1 MVEMIQTKE
10 VRQLATNDCT
20 KSELMIVNAA
30 RELAGERVVF
40 VGVGIPNIAVNLA
53 QRTVA
58 PAMEMVYE
66 AGVFGARP
74 ARLPLSIGDPCL
86 VSGATLACGM
96 PDLFMYYL
104 QGGLIDVGFL
114 GGAQIDKYGNINT
127 TVIGDYDHPKVRLP
141 GSGGACE
148 IALLAK
154 KVMIITRMQRRRF
167 PEQVDFVTSAGFLGG
182 GDERDRLNPRGQGP
196 AVVVTD
202 MGVLRFHPE
211 SREMYLSALHPGATV
226 EQVRENVGWDLM
238 AAEKLTVTD
247 PPTAEELRIIRE
259 ELDPRGIYRT

>member
-1 MVEMIQTKE
+1 MS
-10 VRQLATNDCT
+10 DYT

-58 PAMEMVYE
+58 PDMEMVYE

-74 ARLPLSIGDPCL
+74 TRLPLSIGDPCL

-104 QGGLIDVGFL
+104 QGGLIDIGFL
-114 GGAQIDKYGNINT
+114 GGAQIDRYGNINT
-127 TVIGDYDHPKVRLP
+127 TVIGDYEDPKVRLP

-148 IALLAK
+148 IALLARK
-154 KVMIITRMQRRRF
+154 ILIITRMQRRRF
-167 PEQVDFVTSAGFLGG
+167 PERVDFITSAGFLGG
-182 GDERDRLNPRGQGP
+182 GDERDRLDVPGQGP
-196 AVVVTD
+196 TAVITD
-202 MGVLRFHPE
+202 VGILRFRPASH
-211 SREMYLSALHPGATV
+211 EMMLTALHPGATV
-226 EQVRENVGWDLM
+226 EDARANVGWDLLV
-238 AAEKLTVTD
+238 ADDLPVTQ

-259 ELDPRGIYRT
+259 ELDPQGMYRR

>member
-1 MVEMIQTKE
+1 
-10 VRQLATNDCT
+10 
-20 KSELMIVNAA
+20 NAA

-58 PAMEMVYE
+58 PNMEMVYE

-74 ARLPLSIGDPCL
+74 TRLPLSIGDPCL
-86 VSGATLACGM
+86 VTGATLACGM

-114 GGAQIDKYGNINT
+114 GGAQIDRYGNINT
-127 TVIGDYDHPKVRLP
+127 TVIGDYEHPKVRLP

-154 KVMIITRMQRRRF
+154 RIMIITRMQRRRF
-167 PEQVDFVTSAGFLGG
+167 PERVDFVTSAGFLDGG
-182 GDERDRLNPRGQGP
+182 NEREKLNIPGQGP

-202 MGVLRFHPE
+202 MGVLRFHSE
-211 SREMYLSALHPGATV
+211 SQEMYLTALHLGATV
-226 EQVRENVGWDLM
+226 EQVRENAGWDLVV
-238 AAEKLTVTD
+238 ADKLEITE
-247 PPTAEELRIIRE
+247 PPTAEELRIIRV
-259 ELDPRGIYRT
+259 ELDPQGIYRK